1 MGKLLR
7 FACLLAIA
15 AFTTCASIAAHL
27 ATPRA
32 ADPRP
37 ASEKAALPTD
47 PLGRDTPY
55 GTVVGFTRAIN
66 SQETERAAQYLEGAQ
81 AGQRKEELAHMLNTV
96 LDRAAAVQLDKLS
109 RQPEGHLGDGL
120 APDLE
125 QIAAVPLEE
134 QEDLG
139 IILRRVQHGFAVLAY
154 PASYG
159 SSGVKSFVVSHE
171 GVVYEGDFGAKTA
184 ELAPKVKLF
193 NPGPGWNRA
202 DVQ

>member
-15 AFTTCASIAAHL
+15 AFTTCASIAAPL

-109 RQPEGHLGDGL
+109 RQPEGHL
-120 APDLE
+120 
-125 QIAAVPLEE
+125 VTVS
-134 QEDLG
+134 
-139 IILRRVQHGFAVLAY
+139 RRISSRSRQFRWKNRRT
-154 PASYG
+154 SG
-159 SSGVKSFVVSHE
+159 SSC
-171 GVVYEGDFGAKTA
+171 GACSTA
-184 ELAPKVKLF
+184 SPCWRIRRRTAP
-193 NPGPGWNRA
+193 RA
-202 DVQ
+202 